1 MPANRDAKNAVVD
14 LKARYTSPLIASVD
28 IAWPAGLIIY
38 LFFNNYL
45 LLPVR
50 AGAGSGLRYL
60 LNAAQVLSP
69 TFPSAARPFAF

>member
-14 LKARYTSPLIASVD
+14 LKARYTNPLIARVD

-38 LFFNNYL
+38 LFFSNYL
-45 LLPVR
+45 FLPVR
-50 AGAGSGLRYL
+50 AGAGSGLRCL
-60 LNAAQVLSP
+60 LNKAQVLSP